1 MKITGEINEN
11 NNFNK
16 SKRQGSGDLH
26 TQLILEWT

>member
-16 SKRQGSGDLH
+16 LKRQGSGDLH
-26 TQLILEWT
+26 TQSILEWT